1 MENINFN
8 LKWVPLPYFQHILIS
23 LLLLSY
29 TYYKKINEI
38 LDKYF
43 YNNIKY
49 NRLKDFL
56 KIFIS
61 LLPIFVILYLDLNYN
76 RFSMQNLGITKYIS
90 NETVNTLFN
99 LMGGYCLIQ
108 VAAQDIG
115 IKTGTIQS
123 DFIKL
128 PIIQFFL
135 YSGVANMATQNRSL
149 AIIASL
155 LYFQMKYFV
164 SDGITKDVCFD

>member
-76 RFSMQNLGITKYIS
+76 MFSMQNLGITKYIS

>member
-1 MENINFN
+1 MQNTNYNIG
-8 LKWVPLPYFQHILIS
+8 WVPFPYFQHILIS

-56 KIFIS
+56 KIFIL

-90 NETVNTLFN
+90 NN
-99 LMGGYCLIQ
+99 
-108 VAAQDIG
+108 
-115 IKTGTIQS
+115 S
-123 DFIKL
+123 
-128 PIIQFFL
+128 
-135 YSGVANMATQNRSL
+135 
-149 AIIASL
+149 
-155 LYFQMKYFV
+155 KYTF
-164 SDGITKDVCFD
+164 

>member
-8 LKWVPLPYFQHILIS
+8 LKWVPLPYFQHILIG

-29 TYYKKINEI
+29 TYYKTINEI
-38 LDKYF
+38 LDKYI

-61 LLPIFVILYLDLNYN
+61 LLPIFIILYLDLNYN
-76 RFSMQNLGITKYIS
+76 RFSMHNLGITKYIS
-90 NETVNTLFN
+90 NETVDTLFN

>member
-1 MENINFN
+1 MQNINPYIG
-8 LKWVPLPYFQHILIS
+8 WVPFPYFQYILIS

-49 NRLKDFL
+49 NKLKDFIKL
-56 KIFIS
+56 FIS
-61 LLPIFVILYLDLNYN
+61 LIPIVIILYLDLNYN
-76 RFSMQNLGITKYIS
+76 SFSMESLGITKYIS
-90 NETVNTLFN
+90 NEMINIFFN

-164 SDGITKDVCFD
+164 SSGITKDVCFD

>member
-8 LKWVPLPYFQHILIS
+8 LKLVPLPYFQHILIG

-29 TYYKKINEI
+29 TYYKTINEI
-38 LDKYF
+38 LDKYI

-49 NRLKDFL
+49 NRLKNFL

-61 LLPIFVILYLDLNYN
+61 LLPIFIILYLDLNYN

-90 NETVNTLFN
+90 NETVDTLFN

-155 LYFQMKYFV
+155 LYFQMK
-164 SDGITKDVCFD
+164 

>member
-49 NRLKDFL
+49 NILNDFL